1 MSIVPD
7 STSLHSGQSKG
18 AIVTAAFSVLSAL
31 AFLFVGYRCTRLV
44 LHKGSQG
51 TYGAPENLLFR
62 THIGHYVGSL
72 LVGNVFLTLAG
83 LIEFKWGIQSRVTR
97 GALCSTQ
104 AAMMEIGL
112 WSSGFFTV
120 ATGMHTCISLV
131 FRARQV
137 PWINL
142 ACIVLGWIIS
152 FVVALVPLEKSNA
165 YGPEGISCGVMRD
178 YKAELF
184 VLQPLPILMG
194 IACSGAIYSLIFF
207 VLYGKLSPKNG
218 DLEMNSQ
225 SQHRWSLLYD
235 SREYVRFIAV
245 LAQTMFWYPF
255 AFFVLLLPF
264 CVTRLLIY
272 SGSSLSDSS
281 DVFARVCCSMLG
293 LANVGLLYNTFRV
306 VSPLFKAPLAVK
318 VAVETEKSFGNS
330 ASQESPIRPE
340 PAYMPRRDVLPPP
353 FHQNHNRSESESS
366 ADSATQLLGVKRKSS
381 KYNGMRVRQAGQPSI
396 SALSNQGK
404 AALTIAVPPPSVGLL
419 SPPLV
424 TVRLSAVPSFPTSNE
439 SHSNSSGRD
448 EADASGGPGYKGK
461 APTPLVLCDELAAF
475 PPVPLSAYH
484 VSNKSA
490 TLASRLGLPTPSPA
504 IRPSSRYIVPFS
516 ASLQPATPQPL
527 STKLDKGKG
536 KAPSLPETPIPHISI
551 TAPDAVH
558 HPPSSIRPLPSLPE
572 SVDSDGFSCYSSSE
586 SSSSYSEGEK
596 CHVPRASS
604 QHSALRP
611 LPAVPPL
618 NDGDITDAEW
628 PCTPGP
634 STRSVSRTS
643 NRSEDTGS
651 RRTTIS
657 SVWSQDSAW
666 TKSQPPDHEAILA
679 YSQLVPHAVIPGHE
693 RANVGSVAAKPTKRA
708 VSPATP
714 RSSTLRGMRPVK
726 LASRLTVR
734 FAGAIKGPV
743 SPSGFT
749 IVNAPNNDSA
759 TG

>member
-1 MSIVPD
+1 MSTVPD
-7 STSLHSGQSKG
+7 FTPLHSVQSKG
-18 AIVTAAFSVLSAL
+18 AIATAVFSVLSAL
-31 AFLFVGYRCTRLV
+31 AFLFVACRCTRLV
-44 LHKGSQG
+44 LRRDSQG

-72 LVGNVFLTLAG
+72 LIGNVFLTLAG
-83 LIEFKWGIQSRVTR
+83 LIDFKWGLQSGVTR
-97 GALCSTQ
+97 GALCSAQ

-137 PWINL
+137 HWINM
-142 ACIVLGWIIS
+142 ACIILGWIIS
-152 FVVALVPLEKSNA
+152 FVIALVPLEKNDA
-165 YGPEGISCGVMRD
+165 YGPDGISCGVTRN

-184 VLQPLPILMG
+184 VLQPLPILIG

-207 VLYGKLSPKNG
+207 VLYGKLSRKND

-235 SREYVRFIAV
+235 SKEYVRFIAV

-255 AFFVLLLPF
+255 AFFVLLFPF

-272 SGSSLSDSS
+272 SGSSLSDGS

-306 VSPLFKAPLAVK
+306 VSPLFKTSPAIK
-318 VAVETEKSFGNS
+318 VAAETEKSFGNS
-330 ASQESPIRPE
+330 ASQESPVRPE
-340 PAYMPRRDVLPPP
+340 PAYMPRRDVLPLLQS
-353 FHQNHNRSESESS
+353 HYRSASESS
-366 ADSATQLLGVKRKSS
+366 ADSATQLLSVKRKSS
-381 KYNGMRVRQAGQPSI
+381 KYNRMRVRQAGQPST
-396 SALSNQGK
+396 STLSNQRR
-404 AALTIAVPPPSVGLL
+404 AALTINVPPPPSVGLP

-424 TVRLSAVPSFPTSNE
+424 TVKLSAVPTAPTSNE
-439 SHSNSSGRD
+439 SRSDSSGGS
-448 EADASGGPGYKGK
+448 EADAREGSGYRGK
-461 APTPLVLCDELAAF
+461 APAPLILGDELAAF

-504 IRPSSRYIVPFS
+504 FTPSSSYIVPFPS
-516 ASLQPATPQPL
+516 SLQPATPQLL

-536 KAPSLPETPIPHISI
+536 KAPAPPETPIPSISV
-551 TAPDAVH
+551 TTPDAD
-558 HPPSSIRPLPSLPE
+558 PPSGIRPLPSLPA
-572 SVDSDGFSCYSSSE
+572 SRDSNGFGSYSGSG
-586 SSSSYSEGEK
+586 SSSSYSESERH
-596 CHVPRASS
+596 HVPTTSS

-611 LPAVPPL
+611 LPPVPPP
-618 NDGDITDAEW
+618 NDGYTTDAEW

-634 STRSVSRTS
+634 STRSVSRIS
-643 NRSEDTGS
+643 HRSEDRGS

-657 SVWSQDSAW
+657 SVWSQESAW
-666 TKSQPPDHEAILA
+666 TKSQPPDNEAILA
-679 YSQLVPHAVIPGHE
+679 YSQLVPHAVIPDHE
-693 RANVGSVAAKPTKRA
+693 WVDAGSWAAKPAKRA

-734 FAGAIKGPV
+734 FAGAIKGPAV
-743 SPSGFT
+743 SPRGFT
-749 IVNAPNNDSA
+749 IVNAPNNDSES
-759 TG
+759 G